1 MAEPN
6 LLFKLCPKCVARLRL
21 RVKSKDRNVTAE
33 ISLPK
38 LSVVE
43 LNAPWLG
50 KNGSKVTMS
59 SGSVSE
65 ISSSFPE
72 TFTCICI
79 DLRASAA
86 LEACSTPLTRE

>member
-6 LLFKLCPKCVARLRL
+6 LLFKRSPKCIARLKL
-21 RVKSKDRNVTAE
+21 RVKSKDRKVTAV

-38 LSVVE
+38 LSLVE
-43 LNAPWLG
+43 VKAFWLG
-50 KNGSKVTMS
+50 KKGSKVTMS

-65 ISSSFPE
+65 MSSSFPE

-86 LEACSTPLTRE
+86 LDASSIPLTKE